1 MTSAS
6 VWLLSLVL
14 CWGLPSPRTTLSS
27 AVVYYVTPHT
37 PNPDCPS
44 GEPCLTINEY
54 AQGNHFDGDDNI
66 TLLFLNGEH
75 NLTAQEFTI
84 AHKTALEMAP
94 NISSVEVMIHLS
106 SMSSVVL
113 QNIHEFKFWGLK
125 ITSQT
130 DNGYHNNTPNCVSMS
145 DIGILSVTGLSVE
158 YCQLSLH
165 RVNNRP

>member
-1 MTSAS
+1 MWPHYMVSVFLISHVLRSSTCENSTGMTSAS

-14 CWGLPSPRTTLSS
+14 SWGLPSPHTTLSS
-27 AVVYYVTPHT
+27 ATVYYVTPHS

-75 NLTAQEFTI
+75 NLTAREFTI

-94 NISSVEVMIHLS
+94 NISHTCQPILTQNRDRIAQKVGSLTENRDIRES
-106 SMSSVVL
+106 WSL
-113 QNIHEFKFWGLK
+113 QL
-125 ITSQT
+125 
-130 DNGYHNNTPNCVSMS
+130 
-145 DIGILSVTGLSVE
+145 
-158 YCQLSLH
+158 
-165 RVNNRP
+165 